1 MVRQNIIRQSMTIRT
16 QYLYVII
23 LPRLLFNTLNTIT
36 NKELKKIYF
45 DLKHMRSYMYSK
57 CIMWYGFDNQNIEH

>member
-16 QYLYVII
+16 QYLYII

-45 DLKHMRSYMYSK
+45 DLKHMRSDIM
-57 CIMWYGFDNQNIEH
+57 CI